1 MNLRVILLTLALVL
15 AVSLRAA
22 EEKLATLDVG
32 DDTYKNVTVTR
43 VTATDI
49 YFNHARG
56 IANAKL
62 KNLSPELQ
70 KKFHFDPV
78 KAEKIEEQKR
88 AGAAQFAQ
96 EVAKVK
102 EAEAAKPAPTAEE
115 TTEQN
120 GPDVLPSGPLTNQR
134 VPELVIEKWLTET
147 PKLEDKFVI
156 VDFWATWCGPCRKSI
171 PELNGYSKKFGDKL
185 VIIGL
190 SDETELD
197 VRRMKEPKIEYS
209 VAIDTKART
218 LRAVGVREIPHIL
231 LVDPKG
237 IVRYQGNPSA
247 INEKIL
253 EAMFVQF
260 AD

>member
-1 MNLRVILLTLALVL
+1 MNLRVVLLTFVLVL
-15 AVSLRAA
+15 IVSLRAA

-43 VTATDI
+43 VTVTDI
-49 YFNHARG
+49 YFNHAG
-56 IANAKL
+56 GFANAKL

-70 KKFHFDPV
+70 KKFHYDPAKAD
-78 KAEKIEEQKR
+78 KAEAQKR
-88 AGAAQFAQ
+88 AAAVEFGQA
-96 EVAKVK
+96 VAKAK
-102 EAEAAKPAPTAEE
+102 QAEPAKSKVAEE
-115 TTEQN
+115 PTEEN
-120 GPDVLPSGPLTNQR
+120 KPDVLPSGPLTNQR
-134 VPELVIEKWLTET
+134 VPELVIEKWLTDVPE
-147 PKLEDKFVI
+147 LDGKFVI

-171 PELNGYSKKFGDKL
+171 PELNGYSKKFSDKL
-185 VIIGL
+185 VIVGL

-197 VRRMKEPKIEYS
+197 VRRMKEPKIEYA

-237 IVRYQGNPSA
+237 IVRYQGHPSA

-253 EAMFVQF
+253 EAMFTQF
-260 AD
+260 AE